1 MRALDHSGGPAT
13 RAAEENE
20 RGVGLLGRIF
30 QFLIWLLLLSWVFW
44 LVRRIFAAPRDSRK
58 QQSQVPAAP
67 ESRRLFRDPVCGTHV
82 SPEISCS
89 LEESGQVVHFCSVAC
104 RERYQASQRHAAGSR
119 T

>member
-13 RAAEENE
+13 RAAEENG

-30 QFLIWLLLLSWVFW
+30 QFLIWLLLLSWVVW
-44 LVRRIFAAPRDSRK
+44 LVRRIFAAPKDSRK

-82 SPEISCS
+82 SSEISYS
-89 LEESGQVVHFCSVAC
+89 LEETGQVVHFCSVAC
-104 RERYQASQRHAAGSR
+104 RERYQASQRRAAGER
-119 T
+119 A

>member
-20 RGVGLLGRIF
+20 RGMGLLGRIF

-44 LVRRIFAAPRDSRK
+44 LVRRIFAPPRDSRK

-82 SPEISCS
+82 SQEISYS

-104 RERYQASQRHAAGSR
+104 REKYQSSSRRAAGSR
-119 T
+119 A